1 MYGKM
6 YSLLSL
12 KYCNGET
19 KTLII
24 CSFYCYKRGGS
35 NFGNLQEPNQLV
47 INLIF
52 ITNFSSSKS
61 FFSDKSLELVKIL
74 RAKSLHITI
83 YNNLFIKLQ
92 KTDIIHDFTYTN

>member
-12 KYCNGET
+12 KYCNGEK

-35 NFGNLQEPNQLV
+35 DFGNLQEPNQLV

-61 FFSDKSLELVKIL
+61 FFSNKSLELVKIL
-74 RAKSLHITI
+74 GAKSLHITI